1 MRDVR
6 PGCNPEKQ
14 LGSAC
19 RPRLQA
25 QAGRARK
32 AERAFMQSAHFSQP
46 KPEVPSPTGAPLT
59 IETTKEIQNR
69 KAFSWNE
76 TKKETPFCANLAE
89 LDKERNVVGIAL
101 QMHVTAAE
109 FLLGPTWSAT
119 TSGTGLALVLAVL
132 WRL

>member
-6 PGCNPEKQ
+6 PGCYAEKQ

-32 AERAFMQSAHFSQP
+32 LKGLSCSRLISANRSRRA
-46 KPEVPSPTGAPLT
+46 PSPTGAPLT
-59 IETTKEIQNR
+59 IETAKEIQNR

-76 TKKETPFCANLAE
+76 TKKETPFCANSAE
-89 LDKERNVVGIAL
+89 LDKERDVVGIAL

-109 FLLGPTWSAT
+109 FRHSSLIS
-119 TSGTGLALVLAVL
+119 TGFSRNLS
-132 WRL
+132 